1 MSAVP
6 QIPPEPRSSATT
18 SQDRRIQMLRT
29 AMGPLIAAALEDPD
43 VVEIMLNPDRTLW
56 VDRLSSGRAPLGVEL
71 PEADGE
77 RLIRLVAAH
86 VGAEV
91 HRGQP
96 LLTAE
101 LPETGER
108 FEGILPPAAPGPAF
122 ALRKRAVSIIG
133 LDRYVADGILT
144 AGQADFLRCAVR
156 ERQNI
161 LIAGGTSTGKTTL
174 ANALLAEIAA
184 TGDRV
189 LVLED
194 TIELQ
199 CAARDHVP
207 LRTRAGVV
215 SMQELVRATMRLR
228 PDRVI
233 VGEVRGGEALDL
245 IKVWGTGHPGG
256 IATIH
261 AGSALGALLRLEQL
275 ILEVAVNPPRALIAE
290 AINVVIHIAGRGRKR
305 HVESIARVVGFD
317 GVGYRMADALE
328 TPFPELPPAL
338 LAANAAALSPSLTNL
353 ENCHDA
359 DARSRFPLFRQSASA
374 PIQPCAAAQ
383 PGPPCEA
390 RAAAG
395 RAVVVLGWHGAG
407 CRFQHALGRPADLH
421 PRIHPGAGGAH
432 RRGHHHHFH
441 RPGAGLRRYQRR
453 LPQADPDRLR
463 PVHRVR
469 SFELLPVVLQLLRRG
484 RRMSAANE
492 GAPGFASGFEIPLHR
507 SLTEPIL
514 LGGAPRTVAIAN
526 GTLAAAVGLG
536 LQLWIPGAVLWIV
549 GHSLAVWGARVDPQ
563 FMQVFARHIKHK
575 PLLDV

>member
-6 QIPPEPRSSATT
+6 RSSALT
-18 SQDRRIQMLRT
+18 SLDRRIRMLRT
-29 AMGPLIAAALEDPD
+29 AMGPLIATALEDPD

-56 VDRLSSGRAPLGVEL
+56 IDRLSTGRTPMGAEL
-71 PEADGE
+71 SEADGE
-77 RLIRLVAAH
+77 RIIRLVAAH

-122 ALRKRAVSIIG
+122 ALRKRAIG
-133 LDRYVADGILT
+133 VIPLERYVTDGMMS
-144 AGQADFLRCAVR
+144 AEHASFLLRSVR

-194 TIELQ
+194 TVELQ

-207 LRTRAGVV
+207 LRTRTGVV
-215 SMQELVRATMRLR
+215 SMTELVRTTMRLR

-290 AINVVIHIAGRGRKR
+290 AVNVVVFIAGRGRAR
-305 HVESIARVVGFD
+305 HIENVARVIGFD
-317 GVGYRMADALE
+317 GAGYQFSD
-328 TPFPELPPAL
+328 
-338 LAANAAALSPSLTNL
+338 
-353 ENCHDA
+353 
-359 DARSRFPLFRQSASA
+359 
-374 PIQPCAAAQ
+374 
-383 PGPPCEA
+383 
-390 RAAAG
+390 
-395 RAVVVLGWHGAG
+395 VV
-407 CRFQHALGRPADLH
+407 
-421 PRIHPGAGGAH
+421 
-432 RRGHHHHFH
+432 
-441 RPGAGLRRYQRR
+441 
-453 LPQADPDRLR
+453 
-463 PVHRVR
+463 
-469 SFELLPVVLQLLRRG
+469 
-484 RRMSAANE
+484 
-492 GAPGFASGFEIPLHR
+492 
-507 SLTEPIL
+507 
-514 LGGAPRTVAIAN
+514 APR
-526 GTLAAAVGLG
+526 
-536 LQLWIPGAVLWIV
+536 PS
-549 GHSLAVWGARVDPQ
+549 SL
-563 FMQVFARHIKHK
+563 
-575 PLLDV
+575 PLLLSTSLGDLP